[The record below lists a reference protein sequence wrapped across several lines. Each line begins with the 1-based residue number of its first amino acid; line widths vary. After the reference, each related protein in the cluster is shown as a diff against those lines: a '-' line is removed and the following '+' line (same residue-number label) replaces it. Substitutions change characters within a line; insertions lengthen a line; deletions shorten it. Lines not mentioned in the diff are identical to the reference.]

1 MKMISIDEMQE
12 ILDQLAEELPQEF
25 YYDLNGGI
33 LLLPEAK
40 PSPYAQGGDLWIL
53 GEYSRSFSMG
63 RYIKIYYGSFEKI
76 FGHLPV
82 PRLTEELRKTL
93 RHEFRH
99 HLEGLAGEDG
109 LEKEDAEFIN
119 KYLAGY

>member
-1 MKMISIDEMQE
+1 MITIDEMQD
-12 ILDQLAEELPQEF
+12 ILDQLAEELPRAF
-25 YYDLNGGI
+25 YRELNGGI

-40 PSPYAQGGDLWIL
+40 PSPSAQGGDLWIL
-53 GEYSRSFSMG
+53 GEYTRSFTMG
-63 RYIKIYYGSFEKI
+63 KYIKIFYGSFERI

-82 PRLTEELRKTL
+82 EQLTIELRKTL

-109 LEKEDAEFIN
+109 LEREDADFIN
-119 KYLAGY
+119 KYLGGY